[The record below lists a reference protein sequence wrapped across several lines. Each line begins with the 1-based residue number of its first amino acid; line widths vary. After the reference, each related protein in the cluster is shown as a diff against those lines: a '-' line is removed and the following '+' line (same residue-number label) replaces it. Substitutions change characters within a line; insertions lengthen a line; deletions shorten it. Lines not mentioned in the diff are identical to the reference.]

1 MTTIATP
8 PAATLDAILDRIRAG
23 KTLTPAEADLLSA
36 GVTGLRRT
44 TGGLQRRSQ
53 QQAAR
58 IAELEADGQA
68 MLKREAVANVTA
80 AARAEFVAEEGATSS
95 PAEEIAHHAFGLGV
109 RLDAAE
115 TAIARVR
122 LYADLLALADMTD
135 DAREV
140 ARIVLDVLDGKEP
153 AEAAPPAAHPQH
165 LRDRLAAAIRAAV
178 CPGECDGRE
187 YCEHGRF
194 QPTVWDDQQ
203 RPVEVGI
210 SGPPERIAALIANAL
225 VKETS

>member
-8 PAATLDAILDRIRAG
+8 PAAALDAVLDRVRAG
-23 KTLTPAEADLLSA
+23 KTLIDAEADLLSA
-36 GVTGLRRT
+36 GVTSLRRT
-44 TGGLQRRSQ
+44 AGGLQRRSQ

-58 IAELEADGQA
+58 IAEMEADGQA
-68 MLKREAVANVTA
+68 VLKREAIARTAA
-80 AARAEFVAEEGATSS
+80 AARAEFAAERGATSS
-95 PAEEIAHHAFGLGV
+95 PAEEIAYHAFGLGA

-115 TAIARVR
+115 ATIARVR
-122 LYADLLALADMTD
+122 LYADLLALADMTA

-153 AEAAPPAAHPQH
+153 TEASPPAAHPQH
-165 LRDRLAAAIRAAV
+165 LRDRLAAAIRTAT

-194 QPTVWDDQQ
+194 QPTVWDDNEQ
-203 RPVEVGI
+203 PVEVGI
-210 SGPPERIAALIANAL
+210 SGPPERI
-225 VKETS
+225 